1 MPARPHVFTAAS
13 TALLAAAVIPA
24 TVLPALAVP
33 AEAPHAPAPH
43 ARASPDAASADPA
56 YRALVSSLSVASASA
71 PHSSAPLASAPS
83 SAAPPSSDAPRASAP
98 SASVPSASAP
108 SASASPDR
116 HGAPEPAAGPP
127 AGKES
132 FRHDGFP
139 EDGPVTASALLA
151 RAGGCDQIS
160 HGQYRT
166 RESTPAT
173 IPVCDAKGAVF
184 WKADM
189 DIDCDGQTTAHC
201 NPAADPYYQDT
212 TAYLQ
217 SDGRALNPEELPYI
231 VVPLSSSIWNYR
243 SSGIRGG
250 SVAAVIHRDK
260 VEYAVVG
267 DTGPPGII
275 GEASYATARALGIAP
290 DPSGGGVPSGVTY
303 IVFKDSELSRLDDQ
317 EAIAR
322 RGDELAKQF
331 LRDN

>member
-1 MPARPHVFTAAS
+1 MPRRPHAFVAAS

-33 AEAPHAPAPH
+33 AEAPHTPASP
-43 ARASPDAASADPA
+43 ARASPDPA
-56 YRALVSSLSVASASA
+56 YLALAAQRSVPSSSLPSEPLSAPPHSSP
-71 PHSSAPLASAPS
+71 PHSSAPHRSTPHTSTPRSAAPHPS
-83 SAAPPSSDAPRASAP
+83 APPSSP
-98 SASVPSASAP
+98 SPE
-108 SASASPDR
+108 R
-116 HGAPEPAAGPP
+116 HGAPPPAAGPP
-127 AGKES
+127 AGRES

-139 EDGPVTASALLA
+139 EDGPVTAAALLS

-160 HGQYRT
+160 NGLYRAG
-166 RESTPAT
+166 EGSAAT

-184 WKADM
+184 WNADM
-189 DIDCDGQTTAHC
+189 DIDCDGQTTTHC
-201 NPAADPYYQDT
+201 NSAADPYYQPT
-212 TAYLQ
+212 TAYTQ
-217 SDGRALNPEELPYI
+217 ADGRALNPEELPYV

-275 GEASYATARALGIAP
+275 GEASYATARALGIVA
-290 DPSGGGVPSGVTY
+290 DPAGGGVASGVTY
-303 IVFKDSELSRLDDQ
+303 IVFKDSEIARLDDQ

-331 LRDN
+331 IVDN

>member
-1 MPARPHVFTAAS
+1 MPARPHVFAAAS

-33 AEAPHAPAPH
+33 AEAPHAPASP
-43 ARASPDAASADPA
+43 ARASPDSASVDPA
-56 YRALVSSLSVASASA
+56 YRALRSSLSVAA
-71 PHSSAPLASAPS
+71 SSAPSPSAPS
-83 SAAPPSSDAPRASAP
+83 TSGPSSSGPSSSA
-98 SASVPSASAP
+98 PSASAP
-108 SASASPDR
+108 SASAPSPSAPSAAAPLDR
-116 HGAPEPAAGPP
+116 HGAPGPAAGPP
-127 AGKES
+127 AGRES

-160 HGQYRT
+160 NGQYRT
-166 RESTPAT
+166 RESTAAT

-201 NPAADPYYQDT
+201 NSAADPYYQDS

-231 VVPLSSSIWNYR
+231 VVPLSSSIWNFR

-317 EAIAR
+317 ETIAR

>member
-1 MPARPHVFTAAS
+1 MPRRPHVFVAAS

-33 AEAPHAPAPH
+33 AEAPHIPESP
-43 ARASPDAASADPA
+43 ARASPDPA
-56 YRALVSSLSVASASA
+56 YRALAAHRSVPSSSLPSTPPSAP
-71 PHSSAPLASAPS
+71 PHSSTPHHS
-83 SAAPPSSDAPRASAP
+83 APPSSAPHPSAP
-98 SASVPSASAP
+98 PSSPSPERHSAP
-108 SASASPDR
+108 P
-116 HGAPEPAAGPP
+116 PAAGPP
-127 AGKES
+127 AGRES
-132 FRHDGFP
+132 FKRDGFP
-139 EDGPVTASALLA
+139 EDGPVTAAALLS

-160 HGQYRT
+160 NGLYRAGEGT
-166 RESTPAT
+166 AAT
-173 IPVCDAKGAVF
+173 IPVCDSKGAVF

-201 NPAADPYYQDT
+201 NSAADPYYQDT
-212 TAYLQ
+212 TAYTQ
-217 SDGRALNPEELPYI
+217 ADGRALNPEELPYI

-250 SVAAVIHRDK
+250 SVAAVIHRDR

-275 GEASYATARALGIAP
+275 GEASYATARALGIVA
-290 DPSGGGVPSGVTY
+290 DPAGGGVPSGVTY
-303 IVFKDSELSRLDDQ
+303 IVFKDSEISRLDDQ

-331 LRDN
+331 IMDN

>member
-1 MPARPHVFTAAS
+1 MPARPHVFAAAS

-33 AEAPHAPAPH
+33 AEAPHAPASP
-43 ARASPDAASADPA
+43 ARASPDSASVDPA
-56 YRALVSSLSVASASA
+56 YRALRSSLPVAA
-71 PHSSAPLASAPS
+71 SSAPSPSAPS
-83 SAAPPSSDAPRASAP
+83 TSAPAFSAP
-98 SASVPSASAP
+98 SFSAPAASAP
-108 SASASPDR
+108 SASAPSSAPPSAAAPPDR
-116 HGAPEPAAGPP
+116 HGAPKPAAGPP
-127 AGKES
+127 AGRES
-132 FRHDGFP
+132 FSHDGSP

-160 HGQYRT
+160 NGQYRT
-166 RESTPAT
+166 RESTAPT

-201 NPAADPYYQDT
+201 NSAADPYYQDS

-231 VVPLSSSIWNYR
+231 VVPLSSSIWNFR

-317 EAIAR
+317 ETIAR

>member
-1 MPARPHVFTAAS
+1 MPPRPHVFVAAS

-33 AEAPHAPAPH
+33 AETPHAPAAHTPTFPDP
-43 ARASPDAASADPA
+43 ASLAPVSPVPVSPVPASPAPA
-56 YRALVSSLSVASASA
+56 
-71 PHSSAPLASAPS
+71 P
-83 SAAPPSSDAPRASAP
+83 
-98 SASVPSASAP
+98 
-108 SASASPDR
+108 ASPER
-116 HGAPEPAAGPP
+116 HGAPGPAAGPP

-132 FRHDGFP
+132 FRRDGFP
-139 EDGPVTASALLA
+139 EDGPVTAAALLS

-160 HGQYRT
+160 NGRYRT

-173 IPVCDAKGAVF
+173 IPVCDARGAVF

-189 DIDCDGQTTAHC
+189 DIDCDGQATAHC
-201 NPAADPYYQDT
+201 NPSADPYYQDT
-212 TAYLQ
+212 TAYTQ

-231 VVPLSSSIWNYR
+231 VVPLSSSIWNFR

-275 GEASYATARALGIAP
+275 GEASYATARALDIVA
-290 DPSGGGVPSGVTY
+290 DPAGGGVPSGVTY
-303 IVFKDSELSRLDDQ
+303 IVFKDSEISRLDDQ
-317 EAIAR
+317 ETIAR